1 MNKGKKLS
9 LLFFV
14 FVNFLLSAQDY
25 SVSALDLSPDLKSNA
40 NAVIRDYTLDIII
53 ESLDKLNTKKRYVV
67 TVLNK
72 VGYENFVNTAAGY
85 DNDSRVKSISAKFYD
100 ATGNQ
105 IKKFTKGKFTDVSA
119 VSNGTLYDDS
129 RVLYV
134 DYTPIGYPFTLV
146 FEVESTTKTTG
157 FIPNWR
163 PVPSYYVGVEK
174 NTYKITNLT
183 STEIR
188 TKEINFEGYD
198 ITKNTFD
205 NGFEYVL
212 TNAAPIQYESYSI
225 GLRNLT
231 PQVLVAVY
239 DFALKGV
246 RGKATNWK
254 EFGDWM
260 YQKLIK
266 GRSELEPGTQ
276 AKILELTKD
285 TDDPIEKARIVYKF
299 VQDKTRYISV
309 QVGIG
314 GWEPIAA
321 NQVDKVGYGDC
332 KGLTNYTKALLDVVG
347 VESYYTVVYGGSQ
360 IDIDPDFASIE
371 GNHIILNIP
380 NGGDDIWL
388 ECTSQ
393 TMPFGFLGDFT
404 DDRDVLAI
412 TPDGGQIKHT
422 SKYLNE
428 DNLQVTHAEIKLDP
442 QGSVNAKVVIESEGI
457 QYDDRSYLGD
467 ESLKDLKK
475 HYKSGYWSYNN
486 NLEINKVS
494 IDNNKDSISIKE
506 TLDVSISDY
515 ASLSGN
521 DYLIKVNMFNRFNR
535 VPKRYR
541 NRKLPF
547 KISRGFKDVDKYSF
561 TIPEG
566 FQLELLPPEKL
577 IETKFGTY
585 KVYLEKV
592 DEKSF
597 IYHKTF
603 ILKAGEHPK
612 EDYASYRKF
621 LRSVSKYE
629 NLRISLTKKT

>member
-231 PQVLVAVY
+231 PQVLVAVN

>member
-1 MNKGKKLS
+1 MIKGKKLS

-14 FVNFLLSAQDY
+14 FVNLLLSAQDY

-40 NAVIRDYTLDIII
+40 NAVIRDYTLDITI

-85 DNDSRVKSISAKFYD
+85 DNDSRVKSISAKFFD

-105 IKKFTKGKFTDVSA
+105 IKKFTKSKFTDVSA

-188 TKEINFEGYD
+188 TKEMNFEGYD

-205 NGFEYVL
+205 NGFEYML

-231 PQVLVAVY
+231 PQVLVAVN

-412 TPDGGQIKHT
+412 TPEGGQIKHT

-428 DNLQVTHAEIKLDP
+428 DNLQVTRAEIKLDP

-467 ESLKDLKK
+467 ESMKDLKK

-521 DYLIKVNMFNRFNR
+521 DYLIKVNMFNRYNR

-547 KISRGFKDVDKYSF
+547 KISRGFKDVDKYTF

-592 DEKSF
+592 DENTF

-603 ILKAGEHPK
+603 LLKAGEHPK